1 MMYPLVKELAAGE
14 GTGVC
19 RPVGPV
25 EIPRIVSKSC
35 CLPRRQQE
43 RTTKRPGFLC
53 EGAPVRRLTQE
64 W

>member
-19 RPVGPV
+19 
-25 EIPRIVSKSC
+25 
-35 CLPRRQQE
+35 QQE